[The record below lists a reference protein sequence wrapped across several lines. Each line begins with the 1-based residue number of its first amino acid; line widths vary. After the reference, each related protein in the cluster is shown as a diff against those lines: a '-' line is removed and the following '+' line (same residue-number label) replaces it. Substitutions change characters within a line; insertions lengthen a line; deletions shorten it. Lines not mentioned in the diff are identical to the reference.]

1 MSTAPKR
8 WKTAPSLPPPV
19 TPYCTGMLFS
29 RASRITRWTYSRG
42 VMLELSTARITNPL
56 PISES
61 AKRFDSSSECQLT
74 NVSIAKTKSGVFPSF
89 AMRSA
94 PARQANFFSG
104 EPHKRD
110 VAPRQIKTERP
121 DCFNQYRTAHAIVKA
136 TGVRARTKQRAI
148 LLRDGDPIACLDA
161 ELLRFFRRA
170 RTHINM
176 RWLVESSRAVRP
188 LETRPVPTL
197 RQFQHAAG
205 SRSVALMNQ
214 HDVPQKILRVAAAK
228 HIHEQPAVRLKGPHL
243 ITNLIHVRDEE
254 NFRCLRFGLSVAKMQ
269 DQIAGSID
277 SGLHLLFWRVLRIQ
291 PSLDFLAHGVF
302 VPASSVRLDEIW
314 E

>member
-42 VMLELSTARITNPL
+42 VMVELSTAR
-56 PISES
+56 
-61 AKRFDSSSECQLT
+61 
-74 NVSIAKTKSGVFPSF
+74 
-89 AMRSA
+89 
-94 PARQANFFSG
+94 
-104 EPHKRD
+104 
-110 VAPRQIKTERP
+110 
-121 DCFNQYRTAHAIVKA
+121 AHASVTA
-136 TGVRARTKQRAI
+136 AGVRARTKQRAI